1 MRSSILTRVMT
12 PALVMLMCSTSANGR
27 TTVVPPDGDLQT
39 AIMNAQ
45 SGDTIVL
52 TAGAVYTGNFTL
64 TDRGGDDFITI
75 RTADNPGLPVE
86 GARISPDHAPLLAKI
101 RTNSNQPA
109 IQTAPNAHHW
119 RLMLLE
125 IESTSNAA
133 GEIVALGSGTSVQVS
148 KATVPHDLV
157 LDRLYIH
164 ADARTGRTRGIALNS
179 ASTSITGSY
188 ISEIKA
194 VGQDSQA
201 IAGWNGPGPYVIA
214 NNYLEAAGENI
225 LFGGADPR
233 IPDLVPSDIAITGNT
248 LSKQVSWRNQPWS
261 VKNILE
267 LKNARRVSITGN
279 TLEYNWQG
287 GQSGYAVLFTV
298 RNQDG
303 GCPWCQVDHVQFRRN
318 VVRDVAAGIQ
328 ILGVDNNHPSR
339 QTQAIEIRDNVFARI
354 DNERWGGNG
363 YFMTL
368 AGGARDI
375 TVDHNTVVTEHGAGF
390 VQVDGAPVLGFV
402 LTNNVAKHNA
412 FGIIGS
418 GRGVGMDTIGAF
430 FPGSYIAS
438 NVLAGGAPERYPR
451 GNFFP
456 TVRQFEE
463 QFRSYT
469 TADFRLVASSPWRGA
484 GTDGRDLGASL
495 IAPDRRDPRVR

>member
-1 MRSSILTRVMT
+1 MRSIIFARVASS
-12 PALVMLMCSTSANGR
+12 ALAVLLCSAPVTGR
-27 TTVVPPDGDLQT
+27 TTIVPPDGDLQT

-45 SGDTIVL
+45 PGDTIVL

-64 TDRGGDDFITI
+64 TDRGGDEFITI
-75 RTADNPGLPVE
+75 QTADAAGLPVA
-86 GARISPDHAPLLAKI
+86 GARISPDHALMLAKI

-119 RLMLLE
+119 RLVLLE
-125 IESTSNAA
+125 IESGPTSN
-133 GEIVALGSGTSVQVS
+133 GELVALGSTSAVS
-148 KATVPHDLV
+148 VATAPHDLV

-164 ADARTGRTRGIALNS
+164 ADARAGRVRGIALNS
-179 ASTSITGSY
+179 ASTTITGSY

-201 IAGWNGPGPYVIA
+201 IAGWNGPGPYEIS
-214 NNYLEAAGENI
+214 NNYLEAAGENL

-233 IPDLVPSDIAITGNT
+233 VPDLVPSDITIVNNT
-248 LSKQVSWRNQPWS
+248 MSKQPSWRTEPWS

-267 LKNARRVSITGN
+267 LKNARRVTITRN

-303 GCPWCQVDHVQFRRN
+303 GCSWCQVDHVQFLRN

-363 YFMTL
+363 YFLTL

-375 TVDHNTVVTEHGAGF
+375 TVDHNTVVTDHGSGF

-402 LTNNVAKHNA
+402 LTNNIAKHNA

-418 GRGVGMDTIGAF
+418 GRGIGLDTIRAF
-430 FPGSYIAS
+430 FPGSNIAN
-438 NVLAGGAPERYPR
+438 NVLAGGASERYP
-451 GNFFP
+451 NDNLFP
-456 TVRQFEE
+456 SVRQFEE
-463 QFRSYT
+463 QFRSYAS
-469 TADFRLVASSPWRGA
+469 ADYRLVAGSPWRGA
-484 GTDGRDLGASL
+484 GTDGRDLGANL
-495 IAPDRRDPRVR
+495 MAPPDRREPRVR